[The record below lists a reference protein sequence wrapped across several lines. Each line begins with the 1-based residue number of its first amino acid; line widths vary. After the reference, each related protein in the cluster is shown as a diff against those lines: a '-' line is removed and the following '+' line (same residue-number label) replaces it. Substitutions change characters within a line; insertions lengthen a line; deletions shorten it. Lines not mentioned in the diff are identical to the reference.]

1 MKSTELKYWRPG
13 ISTKAL
19 ARLAAPALLA
29 VLSMSASC
37 GGDGEVV
44 AQECEGTVCP
54 CNEAGIRD
62 AISKG
67 GDRYT
72 FACNGPTTVTTEAE
86 IVIENDVVLDGED
99 NLIVEG
105 GMTHRVFRVPLDVTV
120 ELRRLTIKRGGG
132 VQQGGG
138 VANSGLLTIRESTIS
153 DSVVDGDGAGIGA
166 GGIHNRILGDLTL
179 INSTVSGNGTVEGV
193 GGGIGND
200 VGAKLTVIDS
210 TVSGNATPDQGGA
223 RIANLGSAMISG
235 GSVSGNAANYN
246 AGGLLNEPMAVL
258 TVVDSAV
265 SGNTALNGRGGGIA
279 NFGGTVSI
287 ATTMVSEN
295 AAENYHGGGI
305 YNDPSGTMRLTEST
319 VSKNS
324 SQSQSGGIANEGTL
338 TIENSTISENSAL
351 YNAGGIG
358 IGEQATVILLN
369 STVSGNSAGNW
380 AGGVGGDWV
389 PRLTLIASTVADNV
403 ASGGGSA
410 IALRHAEA
418 LTIRNSLI
426 VGDCYGG
433 FYCGSTCA
441 GNIES
446 TGDTCGFDPVTNQVN
461 VTAEQLNLGPL
472 QDNGGPTLTQL
483 PGPGSTAL
491 DEIDEESCVDVDE
504 NPLKRDQRGVARP
517 QGPSCDVGAV
527 EVAPEL

>member
-210 TVSGNATPDQGGA
+210 TVSGNATPDLRRGQNCKPRIGHDLGRQRLRERCQLQCRRPVERTDGRAHRGGQRRLGEHRTEWPRRRDRQLWRDGVHRDHDGFGERRRELSWWRDLQRPLGHDEVDREHGLEEQQPIPIRRYRERGHADDREQHDLETA
-223 RIANLGSAMISG
+223 RSTTR
-235 GSVSGNAANYN
+235 
-246 AGGLLNEPMAVL
+246 GGLA
-258 TVVDSAV
+258 SA
-265 SGNTALNGRGGGIA
+265 NR
-279 NFGGTVSI
+279 
-287 ATTMVSEN
+287 
-295 AAENYHGGGI
+295 
-305 YNDPSGTMRLTEST
+305 
-319 VSKNS
+319 
-324 SQSQSGGIANEGTL
+324 
-338 TIENSTISENSAL
+338 
-351 YNAGGIG
+351 
-358 IGEQATVILLN
+358 
-369 STVSGNSAGNW
+369 
-380 AGGVGGDWV
+380 
-389 PRLTLIASTVADNV
+389 
-403 ASGGGSA
+403 
-410 IALRHAEA
+410 
-418 LTIRNSLI
+418 
-426 VGDCYGG
+426 
-433 FYCGSTCA
+433 
-441 GNIES
+441 
-446 TGDTCGFDPVTNQVN
+446 
-461 VTAEQLNLGPL
+461 
-472 QDNGGPTLTQL
+472 
-483 PGPGSTAL
+483 
-491 DEIDEESCVDVDE
+491 
-504 NPLKRDQRGVARP
+504 RP
-517 QGPSCDVGAV
+517 
-527 EVAPEL
+527 